1 MVRGTLRTSLG
12 DFIVEA
18 DNGAEIG
25 AAVAA
30 YELKI
35 RAHAEAAKVPMKDPS
50 PPTVDPDV
58 EERRRWLALW
68 SQIHD
73 KPDQLKLVEYLKAN
87 PGPIALH
94 ELAKAVGVENTV
106 ELSGRIGGVR
116 KNTLKA
122 GYGDVNAIIARL
134 KSGHYRAGKA
144 LRANAIPKT
153 IWQHIEE
160 NFADEP

>member
-1 MVRGTLRTSLG
+1 MVRGTLKTSLG

-18 DNGAEIG
+18 EDGAQVG
-25 AAVAA
+25 AAIAA
-30 YELKI
+30 YELKKL
-35 RAHAEAAKVPMKDPS
+35 AHVQTEKDTLKDPS
-50 PPTVDPDV
+50 PPTLDPDV

-73 KPDQLKLVEYLKAN
+73 KPDQLKLVEYLKEN

-94 ELAKAVGVENTV
+94 ELAKAVGVDTTT
-106 ELSGRIGGVR
+106 ELAGRIGGVR